1 MMTGNSNMSILASFV
16 SLWITSFLGQNA
28 QIVLGFILILS
39 FGILHGANDI
49 IVFKETNFLKK
60 PISLL
65 KLIFSY
71 VFTILIS
78 AVLFIAIPWVA
89 LLLFVLVSGYHFG
102 EQHWQTLNANAPKWL
117 TPIFKFNYGIFILLL
132 LFVFHTEEVNQIVF
146 SIISIDVAFIEISYL
161 LTFSG
166 LTLAAFFTYFN
177 YKSASFKKNMVAE
190 LLYLVVFSIL
200 FKVGSLIWGFALY
213 FIFWHSIPS
222 LRDQIQFLYGKY
234 SFDNFKLYLRS
245 AYLYWIISI
254 AGIFILYTFL
264 KEERIFN
271 ALFFS
276 FLAAITFP
284 HAWVILKMFNR
295 SKEANP

>member
-1 MMTGNSNMSILASFV
+1 MMAGNSNLSILASFV
-16 SLWITSFLGQNA
+16 SLWITSFLGQTA
-28 QIVLGFILILS
+28 QIILGFILILS
-39 FGILHGANDI
+39 FGVLHGANDI

-60 PISLL
+60 PISLV
-65 KLIFSY
+65 KLISSY

-78 AVLFIAIPWVA
+78 AVLFITIPWLA

-102 EQHWQTLNANAPKWL
+102 EQHWQTLEADSLNWL
-117 TPIFKFNYGIFILLL
+117 KSIFKFNYGIFILLL
-132 LFVFHTEEVNQIVF
+132 LFVFHIQEVNQIVF
-146 SIISIDVAFIEISYL
+146 SIIDIEVEFLEIPYL
-161 LTFSG
+161 LAFFG
-166 LTLAAFFTYFN
+166 LTLATFFAYFN
-177 YKSASFKKNMVAE
+177 YKSASFKKNIIEE

-222 LRDQIQFLYGKY
+222 LRDQIKFLYGKY

-245 AYLYWIISI
+245 AFIYWIISI
-254 AGIFILYTFL
+254 VGIFLLYMLL
-264 KEERIFN
+264 KDETIFN

-284 HAWVILKMFNR
+284 HAWVILKMLGR
-295 SKEANP
+295 SSKQ